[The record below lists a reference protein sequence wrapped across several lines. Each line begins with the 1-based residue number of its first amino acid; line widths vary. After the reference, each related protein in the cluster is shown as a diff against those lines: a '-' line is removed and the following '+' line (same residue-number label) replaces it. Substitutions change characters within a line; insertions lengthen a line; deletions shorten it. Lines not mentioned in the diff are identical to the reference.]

1 MNKSQIPDDKFSVM
15 LQYLEGLRGGARETT
30 VQKALALIEE
40 SGQTPEDKSAQ
51 QRAQRAREV
60 IQLLSWE
67 EEKEQQEEQ
76 QHRKRQKHWTD
87 WETSGCTLVTDI

>member
-40 SGQTPEDKSAQ
+40 SGQTPEDRSAQ

-67 EEKEQQEEQ
+67 EKEQQE
-76 QHRKRQKHWTD
+76 HRKKQKHWTD
-87 WETSGCTLVTDI
+87 WETSGCTLVTEI